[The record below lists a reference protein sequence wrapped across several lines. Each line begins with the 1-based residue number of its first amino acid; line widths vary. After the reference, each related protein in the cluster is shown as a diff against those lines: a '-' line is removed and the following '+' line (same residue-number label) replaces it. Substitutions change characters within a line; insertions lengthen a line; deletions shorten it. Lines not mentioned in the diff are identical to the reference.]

1 MPSDDEFRFK
11 QCLLIRSDLK
21 ISCGKRCA
29 QVAHAAVMA
38 YEHAGKEERRAWLN
52 EGQKKVVL
60 KVPSLQ
66 ALYELKVIAERQGI
80 STALIQDAGMTEVPP
95 GTITALGL
103 GPARSEVLDRVTGGL
118 SLL

>member
-1 MPSDDEFRFK
+1 MRPWARTSTRP
-11 QCLLIRSDLK
+11 RTSGGPG
-21 ISCGKRCA
+21 SPRG
-29 QVAHAAVMA
+29 
-38 YEHAGKEERRAWLN
+38 RRRWC
-52 EGQKKVVL
+52 L

-80 STALIQDAGMTEVPP
+80 STALIQDAGLTEVEP
-95 GTITALGL
+95 GTVTALGL

>member
-1 MPSDDEFRFK
+1 M
-11 QCLLIRSDLK
+11 
-21 ISCGKRCA
+21 
-29 QVAHAAVMA
+29 
-38 YEHAGKEERRAWLN
+38 
-52 EGQKKVVL
+52 VL

-80 STALIQDAGMTEVPP
+80 STALIQDAGLTEVEP
-95 GTITALGL
+95 GTVTALGL

>member
-29 QVAHAAVMA
+29 QVAH
-38 YEHAGKEERRAWLN
+38 EHAGKEERRAWLN

-80 STALIQDAGMTEVPP
+80 ATALIQDAGMTEVPP